1 MPTTG
6 TRLVTLFDT
15 RLSSLVSLS
24 LVSHLSHA
32 QGLAKMYPAGRIG
45 HSTDIGMLTLLLC
58 APASAWIT
66 GTVLPIDGGLTAYCR
81 M

>member
-1 MPTTG
+1 
-6 TRLVTLFDT
+6 
-15 RLSSLVSLS
+15 
-24 LVSHLSHA
+24 
-32 QGLAKMYPAGRIG
+32 MYPAGRIG